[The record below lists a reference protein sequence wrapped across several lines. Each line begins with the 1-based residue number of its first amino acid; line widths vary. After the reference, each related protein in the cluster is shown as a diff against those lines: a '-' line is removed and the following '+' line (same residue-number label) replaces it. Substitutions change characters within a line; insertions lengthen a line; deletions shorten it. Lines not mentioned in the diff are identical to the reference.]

1 MNMFLIPKFI
11 ILRSLFP
18 FLAFLI
24 IWEMVRKGIAMY
36 KAGKQKEI
44 WRFVCIFIFNTF
56 GLLPIIYLLV
66 DSLKT
71 NNIDSTNEN
80 DKINNETKKQSKTT
94 LKGGVKKWESA
105 TPVKRQKGTL
115 KNSLRKG
122 TRNTPKE

>member
-1 MNMFLIPKFI
+1 MFLIPKFI

-71 NNIDSTNEN
+71 NNVDSTNEN
-80 DKINNETKKQSKTT
+80 NKINNEIKKQPKTT

-105 TPVKRQKGTL
+105 TPVKKQKGTL
-115 KNSLRKG
+115 KDSLRKK
-122 TRNTPKE
+122 TTNTPKK

>member
-1 MNMFLIPKFI
+1 MFLIPKFI

-71 NNIDSTNEN
+71 NNVDSTNEN
-80 DKINNETKKQSKTT
+80 NKINNEIKKQPKTT

-115 KNSLRKG
+115 KDSLRKK
-122 TRNTPKE
+122 TTNTPKK

>member
-1 MNMFLIPKFI
+1 
-11 ILRSLFP
+11 
-18 FLAFLI
+18 
-24 IWEMVRKGIAMY
+24 MY

-71 NNIDSTNEN
+71 NNVDSTNEN
-80 DKINNETKKQSKTT
+80 NKINNEIKKQPKTT

-115 KNSLRKG
+115 KDSLRKK
-122 TRNTPKE
+122 TTNTPKK

>member
-66 DSLKT
+66 DCVKT
-71 NNIDSTNEN
+71 DNIDLPKEN
-80 DKINNETKKQSKTT
+80 DKKETEIKQSKKT